1 MSLCVCAYVDKD
13 LKFSILY
20 AKQKRQSSSHTACCA
35 GNETDKNN
43 GDGMGCDAIKYLS
56 FN

>member
-43 GDGMGCDAIKYLS
+43 GDGMGWDAMR
-56 FN
+56 